1 MSLGRQVAS
10 RSWWGK
16 GWLTDILVKTDSSS
30 DRTDRYMVDIL
41 IPKGKTWGKNG
52 VIDPN
57 QGEILAK
64 LNSTSS

>member
-1 MSLGRQVAS
+1 MIQFEVNCLACKDQAS
-10 RSWWGK
+10 CMLPRY
-16 GWLTDILVKTDSSS
+16 S

-64 LNSTSS
+64 LKSTSS